1 MKRIISFFVFILF
14 GTILYSQTV
23 NYIYNSKGDKVYFHV
38 NSNIKYFKFTD
49 KLSNAKK
56 SDFFNELGE
65 LSSTALEQVGTDIF
79 KISIEQNKEAVENLL
94 SNSEILEFCSSE
106 MIYMQDSTVQWAD
119 KYIFIHSKENYSIDS
134 LLNSLNILYSNI
146 DTASHYLPN
155 QYIIEI
161 KSENAVDCANRLFE
175 TGKFVYS
182 QPAFYRVNKVQ
193 NSLYHQQLGL
203 NNTGQFGDSVGI
215 DINVECAW
223 NITNGDPSIRVAIL
237 GDGVDLDHIDLAE
250 NIIYGVD
257 LLDSGTFGGYLG
269 NDYGGTSRAGVI
281 AAVDNNIGIKG
292 IANKCKILPIRIQQG
307 FDTIADCHYVKAL
320 TYAIDSADIISCA
333 PYHGSESEG
342 IRKEID
348 NAYLY
353 GRNGKGCVVVAT
365 VGGMYNHIGSSL
377 SRYPANLENVIGV
390 GTASPCGERKTAS
403 SCDGDTTWSSNYG
416 SALDV
421 VAPGVN
427 IMTTDIDDNF
437 ALFSNNIVATD
448 HVSGVAALILS
459 VNPNLTSA
467 QVKNIIEQTAQKIR
481 PDLYIYT
488 NTSVHPNGIWNDSVG
503 YGLVDAC
510 AAVRAALGV
519 DLYTRDSVTDNGAEP
534 NNIAIEN
541 VKNSPDIWL
550 RKYANTGNG
559 HQSGLNGGIN
569 HVYIRI
575 NNRGEGSLGTDTV
588 ELYTRKAGLGAFFWN
603 SGWTKVGTAC
613 IPSIPAGSSATV
625 RISGTFPNYNRFP
638 LAWNSPNMEYA
649 LLTRIKSNVDTMTF
663 TEGTNLLDNV
673 HKNNNISYKNVT
685 MSDAMIVD
693 DGIVTDVVI
702 TAFDNPTDGLFR
714 TSLTFS
720 SPANEEGNPLFKE
733 AEIRLIFPKTLVQ
746 SWGSSYI
753 LSGAKKV
760 NDSTFLITG
769 STAKME
775 NISIPAN
782 YEGYMMAQ
790 VNFLT
795 EEYSEKDK
803 YEYIVEQADPTTGEY
818 QNGLVMIVDKT
829 LRSNLF
835 MAEGGNNVVA
845 NANTPANL
853 SATAIGEDAVY
864 NWYNASG
871 VLVNS
876 GQNISVTSSA
886 TEKYTLEVIAKAD
899 GYKDY
904 DSVYVIRTLGNIVDI
919 SPNPT
924 SGHTVV
930 TYNLASSV
938 SAASIVVTNSSG
950 LAVYSSAIDVSATT
964 HTLNV
969 QNLVAGQYSVRL
981 VSATGEVLDSKTLIV
996 Q

>member
-1 MKRIISFFVFILF
+1 MKRIIVLLAFVLF

-23 NYIYNSKGDKVYFHV
+23 NYIYNSKGEKVYFQM

-56 SDFFNELGE
+56 SDFFNELVE
-65 LSSTALEQVGTDIF
+65 LSSTELEQVGTDIF
-79 KISIEQNKEAVENLL
+79 KISIEQNKEAAENLL

-161 KSENAVDCANRLFE
+161 KSENTVDCANRLFE

-215 DINVECAW
+215 DINAECAW

-269 NDYGGTSRAGVI
+269 NDYGGTFRAGVI

-307 FDTIADCHYVKAL
+307 FDTIADYHYVKAL

-333 PYHGSESEG
+333 PYHGSESEY
-342 IRKEID
+342 ITEAID
-348 NAYLY
+348 EAYLH
-353 GRNGKGCVVVAT
+353 GRNGKGCVVVAA
-365 VGGMYNHIGSSL
+365 GGSFINSMACPYL
-377 SRYPANLENVIGV
+377 FYPANLENVIGV
-390 GTASPCGERKTAS
+390 GAISPCGERKTLI
-403 SCDGDTTWSSNYG
+403 SCDGDSIWSSNYG
-416 SALDV
+416 PNLDV
-421 VAPGVN
+421 VAPGVK

-437 ALFSNNIVATD
+437 ALFSNTVVAGA

-467 QVKNIIEQTAQKIR
+467 QVKNIIEQTAQKVGNYVY
-481 PDLYIYT
+481 DTLQDY
-488 NTSVHPNGIWNDSVG
+488 PNGSWNIEMG

-519 DLYTRDSVTDNGAEP
+519 DLYTRDSVTDNGIEP
-534 NNIAIEN
+534 NGITEGG
-541 VKNSPDIWL
+541 VENSPDIWL
-550 RKYANTGNG
+550 RRNIDNG
-559 HQSGLNGGIN
+559 TIHQLGLQGEEN

-575 NNRGEGSLGTDTV
+575 NNRGVVLSGNDSV
-588 ELYTRKAGLGAFFWN
+588 ELYIKKAGLGNCLWP
-603 SGWTKVGTAC
+603 SSWTKIGATK
-613 IPSIPAGSSATV
+613 IPLIKSDSSVVV
-625 RISGTFPNYNRFP
+625 RIDAEFPIYEVFPWNMFRSGMNY
-638 LAWNSPNMEYA
+638 S
-649 LLTRIKSNVDTMTF
+649 LLTRISSSSDTMTYVE
-663 TEGTNLLDNV
+663 TESTLQNV
-673 HKNNNISYKNVT
+673 QRNNNLSYKNVT
-685 MSDAMIVD
+685 TSNLIFMD
-693 DGIVTDVVI
+693 DIVTDIVVV
-702 TAFDNPTDGLFR
+702 AMDNPADELFN
-714 TSLTFS
+714 TTLTFS
-720 SPANEEGNPLFKE
+720 SPINEIGKPLFEE
-733 AEIRLIFPKTLVQ
+733 AEIRLIFPQNLIEA
-746 SWGSSYI
+746 WGEEYY
-753 LSGAKKV
+753 LHGVKKV
-760 NDSTFLITG
+760 NDTTFFVT
-769 STAKME
+769 SDKAKFE
-775 NISIPAN
+775 NIVIPAD
-782 YEGYMMAQ
+782 YESYMLVQ
-790 VNFLT
+790 INFLT
-795 EEYSEKDK
+795 QEYSEKDR
-803 YEYIVEQADPTTGEY
+803 YEYIIEQYNAKGEY
-818 QNGLVMIVDKT
+818 QNGLMMIVDKT
-829 LRSNLF
+829 LRSKLF
-835 MAEGGNNVVA
+835 FAEGGEDVIVKE
-845 NANTPANL
+845 NTTITL
-853 SATAIGEDAVY
+853 SAEDIGEDAVY

-871 VLVNS
+871 TLVSS
-876 GQNISVTSSA
+876 GQNISVTSST

-904 DSVYVIRTLGNIVDI
+904 DSVYVIRTLGNIVGI
-919 SPNPT
+919 SPNPI

-938 SAASIVVTNSSG
+938 SDASIIVTNSSG
-950 LAVYSSAIDVSATT
+950 LVVYSSAINVAVTT
-964 HTLNV
+964 HTLNL

>member
-1 MKRIISFFVFILF
+1 MIVLLVFVLF
-14 GTILYSQTV
+14 GNVVFSQSV
-23 NYIYNSKGDKVYFHV
+23 NYIYNSKGEKVYFHL

-56 SDFFNELGE
+56 SDFFNELVE
-65 LSSTALEQVGTDIF
+65 LSPTALEQVGTDIF

-106 MIYMQDSTVQWAD
+106 MIYVQDSTVQWAD
-119 KYIFIHSKENYSIDS
+119 KYIFIHSKEIYSIDS

-146 DTASHYLPN
+146 DTVSPYLPN

-193 NSLYHQQLGL
+193 DSLYYQQWGL
-203 NNTGQFGDSVGI
+203 NNTGQFSDSVGI

-269 NDYGGTSRAGVI
+269 NDNYGTSCAGVI

-292 IANKCKILPIRIQQG
+292 IANKCKILPIRIRQG
-307 FDTIADCHYVKAL
+307 FDTIADHHYVKAL

-333 PYHGSESEG
+333 PYHGSESV
-342 IRKEID
+342 EITEAID
-348 NAYLY
+348 KAYLY

-365 VGGMYNHIGSSL
+365 VGGMYNQIGSSL
-377 SRYPANLENVIGV
+377 SIYPANLENVIGV

-416 SALDV
+416 SELDV
-421 VAPGVN
+421 VAPGVK

-437 ALFSNNIVATD
+437 ALFSNPLMSCS

-467 QVKNIIEQTAQKIR
+467 QVKNIIEQTAQKVGNYSY
-481 PDLYIYT
+481 DNDSDY
-488 NTSVHPNGIWNDSVG
+488 PNGPWNQEMG

-510 AAVRAALGV
+510 AAVQAALGV
-519 DLYTRDSVTDNGAEP
+519 DLYTRDSITDNGTEP
-534 NNIAIEN
+534 NSIAIEN

-550 RKYANTGNG
+550 RRSVDNG
-559 HQSGLNGGIN
+559 TEHQPGWNGGTN
-569 HVYIRI
+569 HIYVRI
-575 NNRGEGSLGTDTV
+575 NNRGVASLGNDTI
-588 ELYTRKAGLGAFFWN
+588 ELYTRKAGLGVFFWN
-603 SGWTKVGTAC
+603 SGWTKVGSAY

-638 LAWNSPNMEYA
+638 LPWNSPNMEYA
-649 LLTRIKSNVDTMTF
+649 LFTRIKSNVDTMTF

-685 MSDAMIVD
+685 TSSAVIVD

-702 TAFDNPTDGLFR
+702 TALDNPTDGLFR

-746 SWGSSYI
+746 SWGSSYTI
-753 LSGAKKV
+753 GGAAKV
-760 NDSTFLITG
+760 NDSTFLIKAAD
-769 STAKME
+769 AKLE

-790 VNFLT
+790 INFLT
-795 EEYSEKDK
+795 QEYSEKDK
-803 YEYIVEQADPTTGEY
+803 YEYIVDQYDPINGDY

-829 LRSNLF
+829 LRSKLF
-835 MAEGGNNVVA
+835 EAEGGDNVVA
-845 NANTPANL
+845 NANTPVNL

-871 VLVNS
+871 ALVNS

-904 DSVYVIRTLGNIVDI
+904 DSVYVIRTLGNIVGI

-924 SGHTVV
+924 SGHAVV
-930 TYNLASSV
+930 TYNLACSV
-938 SAASIVVTNSSG
+938 SVASIVITNSSG
-950 LAVYSSAIDVSATT
+950 LQVYSSAIDISATT
-964 HTLNV
+964 YTLKL
-969 QNLVAGQYSVRL
+969 QNLVAGRYSVRL
-981 VSATGEVLDSKTLIV
+981 VSSTGEVMDSKTLIV